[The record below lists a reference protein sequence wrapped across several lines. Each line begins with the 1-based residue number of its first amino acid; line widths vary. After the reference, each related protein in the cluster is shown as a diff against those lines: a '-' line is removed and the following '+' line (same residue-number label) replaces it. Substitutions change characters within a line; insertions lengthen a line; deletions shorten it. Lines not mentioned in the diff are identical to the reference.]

1 MATELGSASTA
12 EKGPGPWAYLSSK
25 AHRKPSEGRLE
36 GGGPGRPPGV
46 AAAAAAAAVPAPP
59 LTLVLPLRG
68 LQTISALPPGPAPPL
83 LRILPKPFR
92 AAPGQQFRSSQGWSS
107 AAGSLPEHRPAP
119 ACHSHCPRPAAPVN
133 GSFLWDLLPTRVEAC
148 FLALKRR
155 AQCSQ
160 L

>member
-12 EKGPGPWAYLSSK
+12 KKGPGPWAYLSSK
-25 AHRKPSEGRLE
+25 AHRKPREGRLE
-36 GGGPGRPPGV
+36 GRGQGRPPGV
-46 AAAAAAAAVPAPP
+46 AAAAAAVPAPP
-59 LTLVLPLRG
+59 TLVLPLRG

-107 AAGSLPEHRPAP
+107 AAGSLPERRPAP
-119 ACHSHCPRPAAPVN
+119 AACHSHCPRPAAPVN
-133 GSFLWDLLPTRVEAC
+133 GSFLWDLLPTRAEAC
-148 FLALKRR
+148 FLALKWR